1 MKLFTQ
7 HLTRG
12 TIGKKINGAL
22 RAFVFVALACC
33 VAPLH
38 AGDRAATHKVPPTY
52 PPLAKQLKLTGTIK
66 VIATVDADGKVTE
79 AKSESGNKLLS
90 PAAIECVKQWK
101 FAPGSAST
109 ETISINFE
117 LN

>member
-1 MKLFTQ
+1 MKFSTQ
-7 HLTRG
+7 YLTRG
-12 TIGKKINGAL
+12 TLNSLL
-22 RAFVFVALACC
+22 RAFVFVALVCC

-38 AGDRAATHKVPPTY
+38 AGDRTATHKVPPTY
-52 PPLAKQLKLTGTIK
+52 PPLARQLKLTGTIK

-79 AKSESGNKLLS
+79 AKTESGNKLLS

-109 ETISINFE
+109 ETVSINFE